1 MSISIPLYTTQPK
14 FPSTEKEMND
24 VDRAVQLITNG
35 EPIPLDLFASLMG
48 QGIDVSELERKYER

>member
-1 MSISIPLYTTQPK
+1 
-14 FPSTEKEMND
+14 MND